1 MSKNNLPLDGKASLC
16 EKIAQDYESYIDL
29 GMTLCPTNPTYKII
43 AREENLGI
51 KLEARLAAFKSFDS
65 PAPIIKQAFD
75 TRRVNQETDRNP
87 RQNLQYWHRAD
98 AFIDKEDEGKLTIF
112 ANLMSILND
121 IKTDFGTQPEWFE
134 SYSRILYDNV
144 HRILRIKQADLDI
157 FKPQLSYLEQLVFAR
172 YRLSMEDLSKF
183 SKEDIRAKLLS
194 KDEAL
199 LKRGNYLNET
209 GITKGSAVENKNIV
223 IDGSKTTQ
231 ESLIQALFG
240 GGAIRKD
247 GEKNVSRTITITI
260 SDNVLD

>member
-1 MSKNNLPLDGKASLC
+1 
-16 EKIAQDYESYIDL
+16 
-29 GMTLCPTNPTYKII
+29 
-43 AREENLGI
+43 
-51 KLEARLAAFKSFDS
+51 
-65 PAPIIKQAFD
+65 
-75 TRRVNQETDRNP
+75 
-87 RQNLQYWHRAD
+87 
-98 AFIDKEDEGKLTIF
+98 
-112 ANLMSILND
+112 
-121 IKTDFGTQPEWFE
+121 
-134 SYSRILYDNV
+134 
-144 HRILRIKQADLDI
+144 
-157 FKPQLSYLEQLVFAR
+157 
-172 YRLSMEDLSKF
+172 MEDLSKF